1 MGLEKVNQVVVSSD
15 VSQINLTG
23 IDTNDVYLVAMRGVK
38 PDTLAYQMRTR
49 VLKGGGTS
57 ADTTSNY
64 DLAGEEI
71 KAHTS
76 FGGIARTNDDYWRA
90 DFNAGLDAGEDINC
104 IMYLHNWYNSNE
116 YSYLTFESGF
126 LNHDNNFY
134 ANAGGMVH
142 TVASA
147 STGIQFYFG
156 GDGNGHV
163 SAGTITLYK
172 ITGA

>member
-1 MGLEKVNQVVVSSD
+1 MGLEKVNQVVVSSEVD
-15 VSQINLTG
+15 QVNITG
-23 IDTNDVYLVAMRGVK
+23 IDTNDVYFLAMRGITSE
-38 PDTLAYQMRTR
+38 DDLMQMRTR

-57 ADTTSNY
+57 ADTSSNY

-76 FGGIARTNDDYWRA
+76 FGALARTNDSYWRA
-90 DFNAGLDAGEDINC
+90 DFNTGNVAGEELQM
-104 IMYLHNWYNSNE
+104 IMYLHNWYKSDE
-116 YSYLTFESGF
+116 YSYLTFESSF
-126 LNHDNNFY
+126 LNSYNNFY
-134 ANAGGMVH
+134 ANTGGMVH
-142 TVASA
+142 TVTSA

-156 GDGNGHV
+156 GDGNSHV

>member
-1 MGLEKVNQVVVSSD
+1 MGLEKVNQVVVSSEVD
-15 VSQINLTG
+15 QVNLTG
-23 IDTNDVYLVAMRGVK
+23 IDTNDVYLVAMRGVTSE
-38 PDTLAYQMRTR
+38 DDAMQMRTR

-71 KAHTS
+71 KYTT
-76 FGGIARTNDDYWRA
+76 FGGLARTNDDYWRA
-90 DFNAGLDAGEDINC
+90 DFNTGNVAGEELQM
-104 IMYLHNWYNSNE
+104 IMYLHNWYKSDE
-116 YSYLTFESGF
+116 YSYLTFESSF
-126 LNHDNNFY
+126 LNHSNNFY
-134 ANAGGMVH
+134 ANTGGMVH
-142 TVASA
+142 TVTSS

-156 GDGNGHV
+156 GDGNSHV

>member
-1 MGLEKVNQVVVSSD
+1 MALEKVNQVVVSSD
-15 VSQINLTG
+15 VAQINLTG

-38 PDTLAYQMRTR
+38 PDTHAYQMRTR

-71 KAHTS
+71 KYTT

-90 DFNAGLDAGEDINC
+90 DFNSGLDAGEEINM
-104 IMYLHNWYNSNE
+104 IMYLHNWYKSDE
-116 YSYLTFESGF
+116 YSYLTFESSF
-126 LNHDNNFY
+126 LNHSNNFY

-142 TVASA
+142 TVTSA

-156 GDGNGHV
+156 DA
-163 SAGTITLYK
+163 SSQLISEGTVTLYK
-172 ITGA
+172 IKGA

>member
-1 MGLEKVNQVVVSSD
+1 MSLEKVNQVVVSSD
-15 VSQINLTG
+15 VDQVNITG
-23 IDTNDVYLVAMRGVK
+23 IDTNDVYLVAIRGITSEN
-38 PDTLAYQMRTR
+38 DAMQMRTR

-57 ADTTSNY
+57 ADTSSNY

-71 KAHTS
+71 KYTT
-76 FGGIARTNDDYWRA
+76 FGALARTNDSYWRA
-90 DFNAGLDAGEDINC
+90 DFNTGNVTGEEVNC
-104 IMYLHNWYNSNE
+104 IMYLHNWYNSDE
-116 YSYLTFESGF
+116 YSYLTFESAV
-126 LNHDNNFY
+126 LNQANNFY

-156 GDGNGHV
+156 GDGNSHV

-172 ITGA
+172 IKGA

>member
-15 VSQINLTG
+15 VAHVNLTG
-23 IDTNDVYLVAMRGVK
+23 IDTNDVYLVAIRGMTS
-38 PDTLAYQMRTR
+38 DNDGNQMRTR

-76 FGGIARTNDDYWRA
+76 FGTLGRTNDSYWRA
-90 DFNAGLDAGEDINC
+90 DFNTGNVAGEELQM
-104 IMYLHNWYNSNE
+104 IMYLHNWYKSDE
-116 YSYLTFESGF
+116 YSYLTFESSF
-126 LNHDNNFY
+126 LSTTNDFY

-142 TVASA
+142 TVTSS

-156 GDGNGHV
+156 DAVNHLVG
-163 SAGTITLYK
+163 AGTFTLYK